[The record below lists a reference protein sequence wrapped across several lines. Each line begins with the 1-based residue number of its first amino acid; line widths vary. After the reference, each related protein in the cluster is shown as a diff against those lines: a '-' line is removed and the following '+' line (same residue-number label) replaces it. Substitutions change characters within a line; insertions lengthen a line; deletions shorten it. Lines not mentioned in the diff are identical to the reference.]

1 MKNVTITEHT
11 TGETPKYSVE
21 DAETERII
29 YDRGE
34 IGGTLADVKK
44 FLKAQEYTIVSIA
57 LS

>member
-1 MKNVTITEHT
+1 MRNVRITEHT
-11 TGETPKYSVE
+11 TGETPKYEVE

-34 IGGTLADVKK
+34 IGGTLGDVRK
-44 FLKAQEYTIVSIA
+44 FLKTQGYTVVSIA

>member
-1 MKNVTITEHT
+1 MRNVRVIEHT
-11 TGETPKYSVE
+11 TGETPKYEVE